1 MTGRRSAPRPRA
13 RALARLLLLV
23 VCLLVPVAHG
33 APATAAP
40 DGPAPE
46 GGPGARPDP
55 VGAWPLSPVPE
66 VVTGFDPPAT
76 AYGAG
81 HRGVDLA
88 GREGQPVRA
97 ALAGRIVFTGMVAGR
112 PVVAVD
118 HGGTRTTYEPVASTV
133 PRGRWVGRGDRIG
146 RLGLVGS
153 HCFPRSCLHWG
164 WRRGEEY
171 LDPLRL
177 VGAGPV
183 RLLPLTAPIGG
194 PSGSPAAGRIA
205 DAGTDG
211 TGAPAGA
218 PVTGSGPPPPFGP
231 RPV

>member
-1 MTGRRSAPRPRA
+1 MV
-13 RALARLLLLV
+13 LV
-23 VCLLVPVAHG
+23 LCLLAPVSPG
-33 APATAAP
+33 APAAAA
-40 DGPAPE
+40 DGT
-46 GGPGARPDP
+46 DP
-55 VGAWPLSPVPE
+55 VGAWPLAPGPQ
-66 VVTGFDPPAT
+66 VVAGFDPPAT

-97 ALAGRIVFTGMVAGR
+97 AMAGRVVFTGMVAGR

-118 HGGTRTTYEPVASTV
+118 HGSTRTTYEPVASQV
-133 PRGRWVGRGDRIG
+133 PRGRWVARGDRIG

-153 HCFPRSCLHWG
+153 HCFPRACLHWG
-164 WRRGEEY
+164 WRRGEAY

-183 RLLPLTAPIGG
+183 RLLPLAGRAAG
-194 PSGSPAAGRIA
+194 VHRPSGAG
-205 DAGTDG
+205 GVV
-211 TGAPAGA
+211 GAPA
-218 PVTGSGPPPPFGP
+218 PVRARPPSPHGP